1 MPGIDPLSASLQG
14 AGAIVGG
21 LSSLYSSS
29 QQLAA
34 ANKAQG
40 AITGAY
46 NSATTAQQ
54 PYYQAGIGALNN
66 LQNNNY
72 STAVP
77 GNYNAGPAPTYT
89 APQFNY
95 QSSPGY
101 GFQLGQGMKSITD
114 NAAATGAGMSGATQK
129 SEQSYGTGLANQD
142 YQNMFNQY
150 MANRQQGF
158 GEYQTGLGQY
168 NTNRQFGYQ
177 QGLGQYQMG
186 NQQQMQQLG
195 QQQELTGIGQG
206 AAGNLSS
213 LATGYGQSLA
223 GLYGQ
228 AGNAQAA
235 GTMGVGQAIGT
246 GLNWLGQNALGSNA
260 GIYNGMKGIGGTY
273 NPNSPNNVA
282 QYPNAQSGGY

>member
-1 MPGIDPLSASLQG
+1 MAGIDPLSAGLQG

-34 ANKAQG
+34 ARQAQN

-46 NSATTAQQ
+46 NTAQGAQQ
-54 PYYQAGIGALNN
+54 PYYNAGIQGLGQ
-66 LQNNNY
+66 LQQGNF
-72 STAVP
+72 STPVP

-89 APQFNY
+89 APTFNY

-101 GFQLGQGMKSITD
+101 GFQLGQGMKAITD
-114 NAAATGAGMSGATQK
+114 SAAAKGAGLSGATEK
-129 SEQSYGTGLANQD
+129 SLQSYGTGLANQD

-150 MANRQQGF
+150 MQQRQQGF

-177 QGLGQYQMG
+177 QGLGQYQMA
-186 NQQQMQQLG
+186 NQQQ
-195 QQQELTGIGQG
+195 QQQYGQAANLAGIGQG
-206 AAGNLSS
+206 AAGNLSN

-246 GLNWLGQNALGSNA
+246 GLSQFNQSNLA
-260 GIYNGMKGIGGTY
+260 NRMLAVMGNMGNNNGMGM
-273 NPNSPNNVA
+273 
-282 QYPNAQSGGY
+282 